1 MTVRNGLLVSGF
13 IVAHYLNGLRHAA
26 DWEIPVVYS
35 PSQELARAFMGRF
48 TEYET

>member
-1 MTVRNGLLVSGF
+1 MVIRIGLLGSGF
-13 IVAHYLNGLRHAA
+13 VAELYLNGLRHAA

-35 PSQELARAFMGRF
+35 LSQELACAFMGRF